1 MTFCQNLALL
11 PSHLIFILSDAL
23 AGANHPQPR
32 SYQQKNLHRT
42 HDSNLLIEN
51 SRKISGKKPKAK
63 HTAAGIPT
71 WSPTVVLICRSTAY
85 VWQSGRDAQFSADS
99 GRMCLISRFSRKYTS
114 VSMVEE
120 RSDCVADILLQAN
133 SKPKRQKSVG
143 IMVNMRTRDRVSAW
157 FLLHLQSDIILNKRE
172 NQVFICDSQ
181 VARPCSLDSLPT
193 LQSVCTMIP
202 FT

>member
-1 MTFCQNLALL
+1 
-11 PSHLIFILSDAL
+11 
-23 AGANHPQPR
+23 
-32 SYQQKNLHRT
+32 
-42 HDSNLLIEN
+42 
-51 SRKISGKKPKAK
+51 
-63 HTAAGIPT
+63 
-71 WSPTVVLICRSTAY
+71 
-85 VWQSGRDAQFSADS
+85 
-99 GRMCLISRFSRKYTS
+99 
-114 VSMVEE
+114 MVEK
-120 RSDCVADILLQAN
+120 RSDCAADILLQAN

-143 IMVNMRTRDRVSAW
+143 IMVNMRTRDRVSVW